1 MADADVSVPVTE
13 QKFQKVDLPSLPRGV
28 CKVSAS
34 GTHIRVSTY
43 VMHVYFDMCGI
54 YIDRMLRHKADS
66 ALFFGLSVGMPIV
79 VGAAGMAGASR
90 ETCQRVA
97 CAAACVVK
105 TEAART
111 LGASDEFL
119 RIPEFLPF
127 P

>member
-1 MADADVSVPVTE
+1 MADVDVTE

-28 CKVSAS
+28 CKVSVS

-54 YIDRMLRHKADS
+54 YVDIRLRHQAV
-66 ALFFGLSVGMPIV
+66 AVLFWGMP
-79 VGAAGMAGASR
+79 VGAPIALGAASVAGASR

-97 CAAACVVK
+97 CAAARVVK

-111 LGASDEFL
+111 LGASASDEFL
-119 RIPEFLPF
+119 RIPAFLPL